1 MKEATTYTRPDADKS
16 NKSGTEQAPQN
27 TTDRVSEV
35 DQANSELAEEKRTRT
50 TDEQQP
56 GAAEQ
61 DVSAR

>member
-1 MKEATTYTRPDADKS
+1 MKEATTYTKPDASNS
-16 NKSGTEQAPQN
+16 NKSGAEGAPQN
-27 TTDRVSEV
+27 AADRVNEV
-35 DQANSELAEEKRTRT
+35 DQANSELAEEKRTRA